1 MTARR
6 FGKPTT
12 EGDNPP
18 TREEIRAPI
27 KNTPGK
33 PAAPRAGVPPA
44 PFVAAPS
51 GSPYR
56 SVKHSKAIPREA
68 PPAPRTRYVFDTCL
82 ARGGMGEVWLAK
94 DMRLNREVAIKL
106 VRAERAKESRVVNAV
121 IQEARLTAR
130 LEHPNIVPV
139 HDLGVTED
147 GRFFYTMKRVH
158 GQSLSHILRAKAKGN
173 ARVSEEYSL
182 PKLLS
187 IARQV
192 CLAVAYVHSEGV
204 LHRDLKPSN
213 VMIGDYGEVILIDW
227 GLARLKI
234 KREGTDAHLRRR
246 TDLVQGTPAYMAPE
260 QAKYGLPGTDER
272 SDVYSLGAMLYQS
285 LVLRP
290 PYRRRKSETLDA
302 YLRRI
307 LTSSPPP
314 PHEFGPESRIPRDLS
329 ALTMRC
335 MSPDPDERIQDA
347 RTLAR
352 ELELHIEGKKAEA
365 RRSANANA
373 RIRLAREAVTSHDD
387 LRHKLQD
394 VHQMLQLAIDET
406 PAWAVDTARDSLY
419 ALEAEAMR
427 IERDVHDAYAAAERR
442 FHEALTYVPDQNEAR
457 AGLADLYW
465 ERFRVAEA
473 AGAEADCV
481 HYETLI
487 RHLDEDRYASRL
499 MGEGRLEVRT
509 EPKGCEVQIC
519 ACVERN
525 RRVHVDQPRTLGTSP
540 TSPIPMA
547 MGSYLIL
554 VLAPDGQTLRCPIF
568 MGREESLVLRVPV
581 FGDLPL
587 GITLVPGGSFPY
599 GPAPSTRMDLPHFGI
614 GRQPVT
620 FGQYL
625 QFVDDLDTQDRFEA
639 WQRLPR
645 SERIPGHRW
654 QLHDGHYVL
663 DDPDVAIEL
672 DHPVVGVSHDDARSY
687 CRWLSEREG
696 RRYHLPSEME
706 WEKAARGP
714 DGRLYP
720 WGNVFD
726 PSFCLMRD
734 TREGGA
740 AIEPVGTV
748 PGDESPYGLRDMAGL
763 VREWCDGWFSEEVGQ
778 RPNRGGS
785 WSDPAESCGVTV
797 RRGSHE
803 SHTADNLG
811 FRVVLEIDG

>member
-1 MTARR
+1 MAHDPPDSRRRPQSGPTQDEGVAPPRRTGRTAQ
-6 FGKPTT
+6 
-12 EGDNPP
+12 PP
-18 TREEIRAPI
+18 YSLGE
-27 KNTPGK
+27 K
-33 PAAPRAGVPPA
+33 
-44 PFVAAPS
+44 
-51 GSPYR
+51 
-56 SVKHSKAIPREA
+56 KASTIPREA

-173 ARVSEEYSL
+173 ARAIEEYSL

-187 IARQV
+187 ILRQV

-234 KREGTDAHLRRR
+234 KREGSEAHVRRR

-272 SDVYSLGAMLYQS
+272 SDIYSLGAMMYQ
-285 LVLRP
+285 LLALRP

-307 LTSSPPP
+307 LSSSPPP

-329 ALTMRC
+329 ALAMRC
-335 MSPDPDERIQDA
+335 MSPDASERIQDA

-365 RRSANANA
+365 RRTANANA
-373 RIRLAREAVTSHDD
+373 RVRLAREAVS
-387 LRHKLQD
+387 RHGTLKTRLAD
-394 VHQMLQLAIDET
+394 VRHQLDMATRET
-406 PAWAVDTARDSLY
+406 PAWAPEEDREALF
-419 ALEAEAMR
+419 ALEAEAR
-427 IERDVHDAYAAAERR
+427 QVDRDTLEAYAEAVRR
-442 FHEALTYVPDQNEAR
+442 FHEALTYVPDLREAR
-457 AGLADLYW
+457 SGLADLYW
-465 ERFRVAEA
+465 ERFRVAER
-473 AGAEADCV
+473 AGAIADVV
-481 HYETLI
+481 HYEALV
-487 RHLDEDRYASRL
+487 RYLDEERYASRL
-499 MGEGRLEVRT
+499 RGEGSVRVSSDPAGA
-509 EPKGCEVQIC
+509 EILISPSE
-519 ACVERN
+519 ERN
-525 RRVHVDQPRTLGTSP
+525 RRYHVDEPRLVGTTP
-540 TSPIPMA
+540 TAAIPLA
-547 MGSYLIL
+547 MGSYVLLARTADDLTSLCPIHMDREAAL
-554 VLAPDGQTLRCPIF
+554 VVDIPLTLDVPDGV
-568 MGREESLVLRVPV
+568 VL
-581 FGDLPL
+581 
-587 GITLVPGGSFPY
+587 IPGGEAPY
-599 GPAPSTRMDLPHFGI
+599 GPLPSQTLALPHYGI
-614 GRQPVT
+614 GRFPIT

-625 QFVDDLDTQDRFEA
+625 DFVNDLDTRDRFEA

-654 QLHDGHYVL
+654 EQQDGRYVL
-663 DDPDVAIEL
+663 TDPTVEIHP
-672 DHPVVGVSHDDARSY
+672 DHPVIGISHDDAEAY
-687 CRWLSEREG
+687 CAWRSEREG
-696 RRYHLPSEME
+696 RRYRLPAEQE

-720 WGNVFD
+720 WGNAFD
-726 PSFCLMRD
+726 PSFCLMQD
-734 TREGGA
+734 TREAGPA
-740 AIEPVGTV
+740 MEQVGTV
-748 PGDESPYGLRDMAGL
+748 TGDSSPYGVRDMAGL
-763 VREWCDGWFSEEVGQ
+763 VREWCGSWFSKGVGH
-778 RPNRGGS
+778 RTIRGGS
-785 WSDPAESCGVTV
+785 WSDPGEACGATA
-797 RRGSHE
+797 RRGAPPTL
-803 SHTADNLG
+803 TADDLG
-811 FRVVLEIDG
+811 FRVLLEFD